1 MTPSEALRPERY
13 INLETFRKDGSGV
26 KTPVWFVNVGDK
38 LGVFSNGK
46 AYKVKRL
53 ARDPRVR
60 VAACDVRGK
69 LIESSEWFAGEGRL
83 VTDEPERQR
92 IYKALKA
99 KYGLQMGLLTI
110 GATLSG
116 RRKGWAMIELDL
128 RGDD

>member
-1 MTPSEALRPERY
+1 RRLGRRRVVSLRMSQRPCASPRPGTAPRPTAELNRRAGLVEEPSTPHPALPMTPSEALRPERY

-69 LIESSEWFAGEGRL
+69 LIESS
-83 VTDEPERQR
+83 
-92 IYKALKA
+92 
-99 KYGLQMGLLTI
+99 
-110 GATLSG
+110 
-116 RRKGWAMIELDL
+116 
-128 RGDD
+128 

>member
-1 MTPSEALRPERY
+1 MNPSEELRRERY

-26 KTPVWFVNVGDK
+26 KTPVWFVNIGDK

-69 LIESSEWFAGEGRL
+69 LTTRSEWFAGTGRL
-83 VTDEPERQR
+83 LTDEAEREQL
-92 IYKALKA
+92 YNALKA
-99 KYGLQMGLLTI
+99 KYGIQMGLLTV

-116 RRKGWAMIELDL
+116 RRKGWAMIEIDLTLD
-128 RGDD
+128 D